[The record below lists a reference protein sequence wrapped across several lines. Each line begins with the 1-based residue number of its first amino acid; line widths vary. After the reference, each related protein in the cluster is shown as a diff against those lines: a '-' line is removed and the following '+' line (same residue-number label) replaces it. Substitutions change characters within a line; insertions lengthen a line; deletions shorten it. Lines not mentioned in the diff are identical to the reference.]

1 MKPGTTDIAEY
12 VSNLPADAQEDT
24 LRRLLEMAARDP
36 AQIGFPAMLP
46 IELAMGEVKP
56 REVCEAYGISR
67 DEFARIIAHP
77 VFIKAY
83 QEAVEMLRVEGMS
96 FKVKARMQAEA
107 FLATSFSMVQN
118 PATSDSVRADLIKS
132 TVKWAGLDIKAADAD
147 GKPNFNI
154 VLNLG

>member
-1 MKPGTTDIAEY
+1 MKPGTDIAKY
-12 VSNLPADAQEDT
+12 VADMPADEQEDI
-24 LRRLLEMAARDP
+24 LRQLLVMAARDP

-46 IELAMGEVKP
+46 IELAMGEAKP
-56 REVCEAYGISR
+56 QEICQGYGISR

-118 PATSDSVRADLIKS
+118 PATSDNVRADLIKS

-147 GKPNFNI
+147 AKPNFNI